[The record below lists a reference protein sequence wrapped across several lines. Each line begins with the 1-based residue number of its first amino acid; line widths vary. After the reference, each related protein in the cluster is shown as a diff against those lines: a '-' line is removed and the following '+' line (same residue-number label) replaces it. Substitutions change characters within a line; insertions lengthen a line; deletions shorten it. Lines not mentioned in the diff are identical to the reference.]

1 MEVWHTYGVC
11 PLPYIAKEDIVET
24 FIMVYLSNSIKRL
37 LRNNKTG
44 VLSSSD
50 VLPNTVELCIG
61 ERTLVMP
68 G

>member
-1 MEVWHTYGVC
+1 M
-11 PLPYIAKEDIVET
+11 PYIAKEDIVET
-24 FIMVYLSNSIKRL
+24 FVMVYLSNSVKV

-50 VLPNTVELCIG
+50 VLRNTVKLHIG